1 MPSFGEHSFAQRCDH
16 RYEWVMFVDCEMKP
30 EEADEPSK
38 MFLRFVVGSP
48 CSLAPPFIWLVQL
61 WAQGLTWKQGPI
73 SLDWYFCP
81 LVSSSLHLYWE
92 AQDLEKNMKIYAWLL
107 SHVRL
112 FVIPWTVA
120 HRAPLSMGILQAR
133 ILELV
138 ATPFSRG
145 SSQPGDATQISRIA
159 GEFFTI

>member
-16 RYEWVMFVDCEMKP
+16 RYERVMFVDCEMKP
-30 EEADEPSK
+30 EEANEPSK

-73 SLDWYFCP
+73 SLDWYFCH

-92 AQDLEKNMKIYAWLL
+92 AQDSFEPMHTDLYRSCLP
-107 SHVRL
+107 R
-112 FVIPWTVA
+112 
-120 HRAPLSMGILQAR
+120 
-133 ILELV
+133 ELGM
-138 ATPFSRG
+138 PFANDWMR
-145 SSQPGDATQISRIA
+145 
-159 GEFFTI
+159 